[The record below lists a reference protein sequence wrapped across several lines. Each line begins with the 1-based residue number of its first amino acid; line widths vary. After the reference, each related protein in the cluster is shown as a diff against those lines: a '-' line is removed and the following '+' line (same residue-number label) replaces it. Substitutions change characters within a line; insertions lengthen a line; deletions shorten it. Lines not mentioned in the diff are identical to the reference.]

1 MALTEDGLGILD
13 FNGDGGSNIADAVA
27 SLNFLFGG
35 GTPPALGEDCAQTAG
50 SCESN
55 CTQ

>member
-35 GTPPALGEDCAQTAG
+35 GAAPALGAECAPVVG
-50 SCESN
+50 SCPSN
-55 CTQ
+55 CQ